1 MLLSEQAPAVRRPPA
16 RARLRP
22 VLAGLGVFLL
32 TAALLLRFYAAPR
45 LVLAPA
51 SIYQVDTLVARNA
64 AYFDQGALTSR
75 RGVTLTLTLTFRGD
89 PGASTGRIAVWDSFS
104 VLADRA
110 RGVQV
115 ISFYQR
121 AAFSRRTGQLVSCCG
136 AALNDD
142 TRLRPGGLG
151 LDWPIGVRPVTY
163 RVFDVN
169 TARAWPAAY
178 AGTAREDGITA
189 DRFVQHIP
197 PTLVQRLPGVPG
209 SLLGL
214 PASAGNVTAS
224 RYYQADVTYWVD
236 PRTGVLV
243 NEEERGR
250 SVLRGPGG
258 RGQLVAAAF
267 DLWMTAASRRQLAA
281 LARRDAASI
290 AAVQTTGPLGAGL
303 LGLLLTLAGTV
314 PVRRRRAGAAP
325 DGPVP
330 DETGPDGTWP
340 DDSGPDD
347 SGRPTRR

>member
-1 MLLSEQAPAVRRPPA
+1 MLVSEPATAVRRP
-16 RARLRP
+16 RDRRRLRP
-22 VLAGLGVFLL
+22 VLAGLGAGLL

-45 LVLAPA
+45 LVIAPA
-51 SIYQVDTLVARNA
+51 SIYQSDTLVARDA
-64 AYFDQGALTSR
+64 TYFDQGALTSR

-89 PGASTGRIAVWDSFS
+89 PAASTSRIAVWDSFS

-121 AAFSRRTGQLVSCCG
+121 AAFNRRTGRLVSCCG

-142 TRLRPGGLG
+142 TRLRPSGLG
-151 LDWPIGVRPVTY
+151 LDWPIGVRPATY
-163 RVFDVN
+163 RVFDMN

-178 AGTAREDGITA
+178 AGKAQEHGIA
-189 DRFVQHIP
+189 AYRFVQHIP

-214 PASAGNVTAS
+214 PASRGNVTAS

-236 PRTGVLV
+236 PRTGVLI
-243 NEEERGR
+243 NEAERGR

-258 RGQLVAAAF
+258 RGQLTAAAF
-267 DLWMTAASRRQLAA
+267 DLRMTKASQGQLAA
-281 LARRDAASI
+281 LARRSAASI
-290 AAVQTTGPLGAGL
+290 AAVTVTGPLGAGL

-314 PVRRRRAGAAP
+314 PVRRRRAAAGP

-330 DETGPDGTWP
+330 DDTAPLTG
-340 DDSGPDD
+340 
-347 SGRPTRR
+347 R

>member
-1 MLLSEQAPAVRRPPA
+1 MLVSEPAPAVRRPPA

-178 AGTAREDGITA
+178 AGTAREHGITA

-214 PASAGNVTAS
+214 PAANVTA
-224 RYYQADVTYWVD
+224 RRFYQADVTYWVD
-236 PRTGVLV
+236 PRTGVLL

-267 DLWMTAASRRQLAA
+267 DLRMTAASRRQLAA
-281 LARRDAASI
+281 LARRSAASI

-314 PVRRRRAGAAP
+314 PARRRRAAAGPDSPVSDDTAP
-325 DGPVP
+325 D
-330 DETGPDGTWP
+330 DTAP
-340 DDSGPDD
+340 DDMGPDD
-347 SGRPTRR
+347 TAPLTGR